1 MKKVFTLCLICLL
14 ALSLDAQ
21 TDLKQVKTARDQDRK
36 AELELQGYVDLGLP
50 SGTLWKDKNE
60 EGGFYTFVQAL
71 STFGNSLPNREQMEE
86 LKNSCKWIWSDNG
99 YKVVGPNGKSIFL
112 PAASYRDCNWDLVK
126 FDDKGY
132 YAGLYWS
139 SSRSG
144 SDSGY
149 SLGLN
154 PREGAKINDFG
165 SKMCYGLSVRL
176 VAK

>member
-1 MKKVFTLCLICLL
+1 MKRIVFFCLMCLM
-14 ALSLDAQ
+14 ALSLSAQ
-21 TDLKQVKTARDQDRK
+21 TDAKQVKTTSDQDRK
-36 AELELQGYVDLGLP
+36 AELKLQGYVDLGLP
-50 SGTLWKDKNE
+50 SGTLWKNKNE
-60 EGGFYTFVQAL
+60 VEFYTFEQAL
-71 STFGNSLPNREQMEE
+71 SAFGNNLPNREQLEE
-86 LKNSCKWIWSDNG
+86 LKNSCKWIWSDSG
-99 YKVVGPNGKSIFL
+99 YKVVGPNGKFIFL

-144 SDSGY
+144 SDAAY
-149 SLGLN
+149 SLGFSSDKGV
-154 PREGAKINDFG
+154 RINDNG